1 MGFRTALYGTDLMG
15 RINPQ
20 ILDLRGHV
28 LGRRLL
34 RRTTIVGLW
43 LLNRRLSV
51 HALWG
56 RHVLVRHWRLL
67 IARDRGRSV

>member
-1 MGFRTALYGTDLMG
+1 MEFRTALYETDLMG
-15 RINPQ
+15 RIDPQ

-34 RRTTIVGLW
+34 RRATIVALW
-43 LLNRRLSV
+43 LLNRRLPV

-56 RHVLVRHWRLL
+56 RHVLVWHRRLL
-67 IARDRGRSV
+67 IAWDRGGRI